1 MRLEWIGIIL
11 CGVASSAFAQA
22 LPESLRACAA
32 ETDSLRRLS
41 CYDREVGRLSEPGT
55 AHTGVPPPLATPAQ
69 LAPAPEFGL
78 DEERVRKLKVQP
90 HTAEPKSLTARITAV
105 SQLPYGRQRLALD
118 NAQVWDQTE
127 EDWGFAPQ
135 SGAVVT
141 ISRGTLGGFW
151 MTTDGHRIVRVKR
164 IH

>member
-1 MRLEWIGIIL
+1 
-11 CGVASSAFAQA
+11 V
-22 LPESLRACAA
+22 PAA
-32 ETDSLRRLS
+32 AT
-41 CYDREVGRLSEPGT
+41 
-55 AHTGVPPPLATPAQ
+55 TPAQ

-78 DEERVRKLKVQP
+78 DEERVRKLKGQP
-90 HTAEPKSLTARITAV
+90 HTADAKSLTARVTAV

-118 NAQVWDQTE
+118 NGQVWDQTE

-151 MTTDGHRIVRVKR
+151 MTTDGHRNVRVKR